1 MIQNNFSS
9 GASISTARTL
19 TTTGSGSVYANPSL
33 NSSASVNSFE
43 EKWKRR
49 NTQYQNRWI
58 AEDGE
63 VIRQN
68 SSHFVGVMRVGS
80 REDYVPM
87 SEVLEHQRRAELTY
101 SARLEQDF
109 QRQHSNSGTPVG
121 KQPPKLVEVVPRPQI
136 NSRSSSAPQ
145 WQSNLEY
152 AEEDDDDDLK
162 KPAASSHGNRPTSS
176 DRDSRRAESGHLR
189 ESRSFFSAFFKFM
202 SCSSAGNT
210 TEAIVDN
217 RRPETPMT
225 PPSGPTP
232 SMVKFFTI
240 HFLILAV
247 L

>member
-58 AEDGE
+58 AEEGE

-109 QRQHSNSGTPVG
+109 QRQHSNSGSPVAR
-121 KQPPKLVEVVPRPQI
+121 QPPKLVEVVPRPQI
-136 NSRSSSAPQ
+136 TTRSSSAPG
-145 WQSNLEY
+145 WQTNLENF
-152 AEEDDDDDLK
+152 DGDNDLK
-162 KPAASSHGNRPTSS
+162 KPPASSRTIRPTS
-176 DRDSRRAESGHLR
+176 DRDSRREENGQLR
-189 ESRSFFSAFFKFM
+189 ESRSFFGNFFKFM
-202 SCSSAGNT
+202 SCSSTGNT
-210 TEAIVDN
+210 TEAVVDH

-232 SMVKFFTI
+232 SMVR
-240 HFLILAV
+240 
-247 L
+247 

>member
-101 SARLEQDF
+101 SARLEQGF
-109 QRQHSNSGTPVG
+109 QRQHSSSSSPVAR
-121 KQPPKLVEVVPRPQI
+121 QPPKLVEVVPRPQI
-136 NSRSSSAPQ
+136 TTRSTSEPG
-145 WQSNLEY
+145 WQSNLKNF
-152 AEEDDDDDLK
+152 EEDDDDLK
-162 KPAASSHGNRPTSS
+162 KPPVSSRTSRTIS
-176 DRDSRRAESGHLR
+176 DRDSRRAENGQLR
-189 ESRSFFSAFFKFM
+189 ESRSFFSNFFKFM
-202 SCSSAGNT
+202 SCSSTGNT
-210 TEAIVDN
+210 TEAIVNN

-232 SMVKFFTI
+232 SMVSEMRC
-240 HFLILAV
+240 
-247 L
+247 